1 MQVRTRTETL
11 QALLNQ
17 CLRGFLLGHALFTYQ
32 VSPSPTARH
41 HIIASRLS
49 ATAFDE
55 QAAPQF
61 AKEVRFGYWL
71 SRHASLEH
79 CY

>member
-1 MQVRTRTETL
+1 MQGWTRTKTL

-17 CLRGFLLGHALFTYQ
+17 CLRGFLLGHVLLTYQ

-41 HIIASRLS
+41 HIIVSRLS

-55 QAAPQF
+55 
-61 AKEVRFGYWL
+61 
-71 SRHASLEH
+71 
-79 CY
+79 